1 MNDFV
6 GQNTRAR
13 PTVEDQARDLGLKRF
28 LLGIYQKMALG
39 LLLTG
44 ATAWAVAHSP
54 MFLQMLYRV
63 TPEGQIAGYTGVG
76 YLFLFAPL
84 VLSFLSG
91 AVMSRMNVAAMAL
104 FYWAFVA
111 IMGVSLS
118 SIFLLYTAT
127 SLASTFFITAAA
139 FGALSV
145 WGYTTKTNMTGWG
158 SFLIM
163 AVFGLIIASLV
174 NVFLLK
180 SGMFDLVISAAGVL
194 IFSGLLAYQ
203 TQQLKQVY
211 YSLEHSATGLAAM
224 TYYGALSLYIN
235 FINLFLSILRL
246 FGGGRR

>member
-1 MNDFV
+1 MNDYV
-6 GQNTRAR
+6 GQNVRAR
-13 PTVEDQARDLGLKRF
+13 PSVQDEARDLGLKRF

-44 ATAWAVAHSP
+44 ATAWAVAHTP
-54 MFLQMLYRV
+54 ALLQLLYV
-63 TPEGQIAGYTGVG
+63 QTPQGLGYSGLG
-76 YLFLFAPL
+76 YVFLFAP
-84 VLSFLSG
+84 VVMSFLSG
-91 AVMSRMNVAAMAL
+91 TIMRNMNVAALAL

-139 FGALSV
+139 FGALSIY
-145 WGYTTKTNMTGWG
+145 GYTTKTNMTGWG
-158 SFLIM
+158 SFLMM
-163 AVFGLIIASLV
+163 AVFGIIIASLV

-180 SGMFDLVISAAGVL
+180 SGMFDLFISAAGVL

-246 FGGGRR
+246 FGGDRR

>member
-1 MNDFV
+1 MNDYV
-6 GQNTRAR
+6 GQNVRAR
-13 PTVEDQARDLGLKRF
+13 PSVQDEARDLGLKRF

-54 MFLQMLYRV
+54 IFLQLLYRV
-63 TPEGQIAGYTGVG
+63 TPEGQIAGYTGIG
-76 YLFLFAPL
+76 YLFLFAPMIM
-84 VLSFLSG
+84 SFLSG
-91 AVMSRMNVAAMAL
+91 TIMSRMNVAAMAL
-104 FYWAFVA
+104 FYWVFVA
-111 IMGVSLS
+111 VMGVSLS

-139 FGALSV
+139 FGALSI
-145 WGYTTKTNMTGWG
+145 WGYTTKTNMTAWG

-163 AVFGLIIASLV
+163 AVFGLIIASAV
-174 NVFLLK
+174 NFFLLK
-180 SGMFDLVISAAGVL
+180 SGVMSLAISALGVL

-211 YSLEHSATGLAAM
+211 YSLEHSAVGLAAM

-235 FINLFLSILRL
+235 FINLFLSLLRL
-246 FGGGRR
+246 FGGSRR